1 MGTDRVNARARATTR
16 GGAIR
21 RLRAASFS
29 LAALVLSSAA
39 APPVLAHSHDSDE
52 VARLS
57 IDQLKRFYLWC
68 GRAAA
73 GGQLD
78 NGAIMQCSIFYEAL
92 KQRGFDGDF
101 ERLLAWSRANSTE
114 TSEKR

>member
-1 MGTDRVNARARATTR
+1 MDTGRFNARGAVR
-16 GGAIR
+16 GGAFQ
-21 RLRAASFS
+21 RLRTASFS
-29 LAALVLSSAA
+29 LAALVLLSAA
-39 APPVLAHSHDSDE
+39 TPPALAHSHDSDE

-68 GRAAA
+68 GRASI

-78 NGAIMQCSIFYEAL
+78 NGAVMQCSIFYEAL
-92 KQRGFDGDF
+92 KERAFGGDF
-101 ERLLAWSRANSTE
+101 EKLLAWSRANSTE